1 MANIYNSESPDIIIR
16 DLDHIFVEE
25 VTSNVIT
32 IEAVVA
38 YDGSII
44 LPNIGKL
51 QVTGKTLKDIESS
64 IESLPQLNTNNWKN
78 FQIQVTG
85 FNSQKA
91 IISIENREVTAASS
105 SQLIPITDAP
115 LDLLEAI
122 MVPG

>member
-16 DLDHIFVEE
+16 DLDHIFVEK

-91 IISIENREVTAASS
+91 IISIENRG
-105 SQLIPITDAP
+105 SQQH
-115 LDLLEAI
+115 LLVNSFLLP
-122 MVPG
+122 MPH